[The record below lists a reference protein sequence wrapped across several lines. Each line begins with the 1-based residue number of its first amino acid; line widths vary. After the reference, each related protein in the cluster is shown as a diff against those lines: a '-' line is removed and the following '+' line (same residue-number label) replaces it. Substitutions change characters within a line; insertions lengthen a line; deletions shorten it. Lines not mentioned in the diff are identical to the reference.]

1 MKKSLIFL
9 ALAAAVAAVVVSCS
23 KEASNDNVVFEAT
36 AEQTSESGN
45 VSHSE
50 SNGGSHTLPNQRN
63 VMSEAN
69 KVVLQ
74 GSRLL
79 WQAGDRISVYDA
91 SLTAT
96 VYGLASGAGT
106 ANAEYTRVS
115 GSTPSATP
123 YTAVYPAAI
132 RTGASTVSLPE
143 VQHTPDGSLTGM
155 PMYAVSDDMEL
166 HFYNLCGVVRFRLSA
181 SSAVSVSRIAVG
193 TDRNTNGAATI
204 SGSGSSVS
212 LSTPGGNNVTTL
224 ACDVAQS
231 VASARDFYM
240 YLPAGTY
247 STFRILM
254 TAADGSLCSKTANS
268 NIVVERGKITT
279 ITLSGLTFTAH
290 RFSTSST
297 ESVVFAPGN
306 LQYIGSAATPYWKF
320 ADRQY
325 DYFGTTTSQNS
336 TRSDVDRDLFGWG
349 TSGWDN
355 GNYWYMPYNIRH
367 STSEPYTGARGYGYG
382 PTDGSLYTY
391 NLTGTYANADWGVFN
406 AIRNGGNAAG
416 RWHTPSDADWTYIW
430 RDRGAAL
437 RYAKAQIGGKRG
449 LILFPDSYSHPA
461 GLASLASTNT
471 VDAAFTTNQYS
482 YAEWLQM
489 EAAGAVFLPA
499 AGYRIGSSVGDVGTN
514 GGYWS
519 SSFDSGSYAYYVSFT
534 SGDLSRGSI
543 GRSFGSSVRLV
554 RG

>member
-1 MKKSLIFL
+1 MKKVFFF
-9 ALAAAVAAVVVSCS
+9 AAVAVIGILAVSCS
-23 KEASNDNVVFEAT
+23 KEEKNVQTFKAS
-36 AEQTSESGN
+36 AEQTSETSKISLSGLSLRWN
-45 VSHSE
+45 
-50 SNGGSHTLPNQRN
+50 
-63 VMSEAN
+63 
-69 KVVLQ
+69 
-74 GSRLL
+74 
-79 WQAGDRISVYDA
+79 AGDEISVYDNA
-91 SLTAT
+91 SNAG
-96 VYGLASGAGT
+96 VYALSSGAGT
-106 ANAEYTRVS
+106 ASGEFAYSS
-115 GSTPSATP
+115 GSSVSAAP
-123 YTAVYPAAI
+123 FSAVYPAVI
-132 RTGASTVSLPE
+132 RTGATTVSLPA
-143 VQHTPDGSLTGM
+143 VQHSANGGLQEL
-155 PMYAVSDDMEL
+155 PMYAVGDDMDL
-166 HFYNLCGVVRFRLSA
+166 KFYHLCGVVRFRLSA

-204 SGSGSSVS
+204 SGSGSSVAIT
-212 LSTPGGNNVTTL
+212 TPSGNNVTTL
-224 ACDVAQS
+224 ACDVAQG

-254 TAADGSLCSKTANS
+254 TAADGSLCNKSANS
-268 NIVVERGKITT
+268 SIVVERGKMTT

-355 GNYWYMPYNIRH
+355 GNYWYMPYNTRH

-406 AIRNGGNAAG
+406 TIRNGGNAAG

-471 VDAAFTTNQYS
+471 KGAAFTTNQYS

-499 AGYRIGSSVGDVGTN
+499 AGYRVGT
-514 GGYWS
+514 GVSAVGAYGSYWS
-519 SSFDSGSYAYYVSFT
+519 SSYGSSSNAYYVDFH
-534 SGDLSRGSI
+534 SGDLYRSSI